1 MENLTNEDLLAIYS
15 LLKDA
20 ISYLDNELINGEKK

>member
-1 MENLTNEDLLAIYS
+1 MENLTNEDLLAIYG

-20 ISYLDNELINGEKK
+20 ISYLDNELIGEKK

>member
-1 MENLTNEDLLAIYS
+1 MESLSNEDLLAIYA

-20 ISYLDNELINGEKK
+20 ISYLDNELIGEKK